1 MDDAAPVRITFE
13 RGSAAAVNRRFI
25 GGFFAFAILF
35 AGAAFYR
42 PAIQAFAVGFPIYLI
57 LWKLR
62 LRSASRPGW
71 ALTVAENRL
80 SLEAVNRSR
89 SVEREEGD
97 VVRIIRSESRFG
109 PKAELLVL
117 NSSKPAL
124 FRLEIDELDCDR
136 ITAALGAKGWTVV

>member
-42 PAIQAFAVGFPIYLI
+42 PAIQAFAIGFPIYLI

-71 ALTVAENRL
+71 ALLVAEDRL
-80 SLEAVNRSR
+80 SVEAGIRSR
-89 SVEREEGD
+89 SVQRQEVD
-97 VVRIIRSESRFG
+97 VVRIILSHRIG
-109 PKAELLVL
+109 PKAELLLL
-117 NSSKPAL
+117 NSSKSEL
-124 FRLEIDELDCDR
+124 LRLEIDELDCDQ
-136 ITAALGAKGWTVV
+136 ITAALAAKGWTAV